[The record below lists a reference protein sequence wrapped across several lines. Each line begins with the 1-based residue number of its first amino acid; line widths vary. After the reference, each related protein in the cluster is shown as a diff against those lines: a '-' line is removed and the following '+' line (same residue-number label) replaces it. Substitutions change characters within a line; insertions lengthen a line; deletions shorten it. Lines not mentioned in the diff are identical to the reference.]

1 MQRRG
6 TKSFLTALQFPSKYQ
21 VSIICIMTMTFH
33 SYKRND
39 SALNFSYRPSRLTEK
54 YCKRLYLEQLIEAKL
69 NQESTNLTFPR
80 IDIAIWHYDSYYAI
94 LAVYRYLN

>member
-1 MQRRG
+1 
-6 TKSFLTALQFPSKYQ
+6 
-21 VSIICIMTMTFH
+21 MTFH

-39 SALNFSYRPSRLTEK
+39 SALSPSYRPSRLTEK

-80 IDIAIWHYDSYYAI
+80 IDIAI
-94 LAVYRYLN
+94 